1 MAAYVG
7 RETRD
12 FNDRPEERGT
22 VRQDDRPG
30 GGETGVRL
38 GKLVENQ
45 VEGGGARRGERCED
59 GGGGQIDSSSLPP

>member
-1 MAAYVG
+1 MSDGKRVTLMIGQRRGG
-7 RETRD
+7 RSDKMTAQ
-12 FNDRPEERGT
+12 G
-22 VRQDDRPG
+22 G

-59 GGGGQIDSSSLPP
+59 GGGGGGQIYYST

>member
-30 GGETGVRL
+30 GGVKQGSDW
-38 GKLVENQ
+38 ENLLKI
-45 VEGGGARRGERCED
+45 RWR
-59 GGGGQIDSSSLPP
+59 GGGGYEKWGEV